1 MKIADYLLHLT
12 KPPVTD
18 VLLVGKERPVAIS
31 EGKPVHLAPSPLSE
45 DEVVAAIFALGGSHH
60 VEGLVDAPAH
70 WTSRVEG
77 VGTVAIAARMR
88 PDGILELRCA
98 LPPRPKVPSRTD
110 EGPPPRLDR
119 VERVGRLDRDEP
131 SERIE
136 RVERVEVVGGAYR
149 TDSRSLPRTEV
160 RAPSRSLPRVEPD
173 DPAPPPRVEV
183 KVPPRVEVK
192 PEPVVAPRVEVP
204 VKPAPAP
211 ERVAPAPAPARV
223 EPAPAPA
230 PFAAP
235 APVAAPAPARA
246 EPAPFAAPAPV
257 AAPAPARAEPAPA
270 PVRAAPA
277 FDPAPEVTP
286 WSEPAQVPRPPE
298 LERLLREAVSA
309 RVSDMHLVSGRP
321 PLFRVA
327 FELLPRGEPLAD
339 ALVERMVMSI
349 VPSRLRLALEEDG
362 AADFALDDASLGRFR
377 VNASRQRTGYK
388 ISLRPIAREIPT
400 LASLG
405 LPAAIANAT
414 QHHQGLIVVT
424 GPTGH
429 GKTTTLAAIVDILN
443 RERAAHVITVE
454 DPIEY
459 VHPRKKA
466 MMSQRE
472 VGTDTRS
479 FLSALKGSLR
489 EDPDVIVVGELR
501 DAETVRMAVSASE
514 TGHLVLG
521 TMNTPSAAK
530 TIERL
535 IDLFPP
541 ADQAQI
547 RLTLAGGLRLV
558 VGQRLV
564 PGVDGKSVHAAAEL
578 LPGSTSLWALIRD
591 SRTFQIPSL
600 QQRGK
605 SLGIVR
611 LDESLAE
618 LVKAGKVTLEVAKQY
633 AEAPQELE
641 AQVAA
646 ARVDPQVAQAE
657 AKGGF
662 FGGIF
667 GKKG

>member
-1 MKIADYLLHLT
+1 MKIADYMLHLT

-31 EGKPVHLAPSPLSE
+31 EGKPVHLAQNPLSE

-110 EGPPPRLDR
+110 DGPPPRVDR
-119 VERVGRLDRDEP
+119 VERVDRIERDDR

-136 RVERVEVVGGAYR
+136 RVERIERAPASAGGYR
-149 TDSRSLPRTEV
+149 SDSRSLPRTEPV
-160 RAPSRSLPRVEPD
+160 ASRESVETRSPSRSLPRTESDGIVRPPWMEGRISSRSLPRTEAVE
-173 DPAPPPRVEV
+173 APPPRAEV
-183 KVPPRVEVK
+183 KPASPRVEPR
-192 PEPVVAPRVEVP
+192 PEPAPVHAP
-204 VKPAPAP
+204 PAPAP
-211 ERVAPAPAPARV
+211 APARAEPAPAPAPARV
-223 EPAPAPA
+223 EPAPVPVK
-230 PFAAP
+230 
-235 APVAAPAPARA
+235 VAAKPEPMPAA
-246 EPAPFAAPAPV
+246 EV
-257 AAPAPARAEPAPA
+257 A
-270 PVRAAPA
+270 
-277 FDPAPEVTP
+277 P
-286 WSEPAQVPRPPE
+286 WSEAAPVPRPPE

-309 RVSDMHLVSGRP
+309 RVSDVHLVSGRP

-327 FELLPRGEPLAD
+327 FELVPRGEPLAD

-349 VPSRLRLALEEDG
+349 VPSRLRLGLEEDG
-362 AADFALDDASLGRFR
+362 AADFALDEPNLGRFR

-388 ISLRPIAREIPT
+388 ISLRPISREIPS

-405 LPAAIANAT
+405 LPAGIANAT
-414 QHHQGLIVVT
+414 HHHQGLIVVT

-443 RERAAHVITVE
+443 RDRAAHVITVE

-641 AQVAA
+641 AQVSA
-646 ARVDPQVAQAE
+646 ARVDPQAAAQAE

>member
-1 MKIADYLLHLT
+1 
-12 KPPVTD
+12 
-18 VLLVGKERPVAIS
+18 
-31 EGKPVHLAPSPLSE
+31 
-45 DEVVAAIFALGGSHH
+45 
-60 VEGLVDAPAH
+60 
-70 WTSRVEG
+70 
-77 VGTVAIAARMR
+77 
-88 PDGILELRCA
+88 
-98 LPPRPKVPSRTD
+98 
-110 EGPPPRLDR
+110 
-119 VERVGRLDRDEP
+119 
-131 SERIE
+131 
-136 RVERVEVVGGAYR
+136 
-149 TDSRSLPRTEV
+149 
-160 RAPSRSLPRVEPD
+160 
-173 DPAPPPRVEV
+173 
-183 KVPPRVEVK
+183 
-192 PEPVVAPRVEVP
+192 
-204 VKPAPAP
+204 
-211 ERVAPAPAPARV
+211 
-223 EPAPAPA
+223 
-230 PFAAP
+230 
-235 APVAAPAPARA
+235 
-246 EPAPFAAPAPV
+246 
-257 AAPAPARAEPAPA
+257 
-270 PVRAAPA
+270 VRAAPA